1 MTVHFYCVVR
11 ISLHSIQLT
20 EICQKWIW
28 ALHKKGFIQL
38 AIRLLEMS
46 KPDTN
51 ITLYFSGT
59 NHLSRRIIRLV
70 TTRWVTSI
78 VSLCINTSKQ
88 TDDPFIK
95 LYKSIKI
102 HYYVWK
108 QKRITINAL
117 RLFTRAK
124 NCSQVFFIFGI
135 LNKVMFN
142 LCYLF
147 QLFALY
153 PLCYKHFCFVF
164 LY

>member
-11 ISLHSIQLT
+11 ISLHSTQLT
-20 EICQKWIW
+20 EICQKWIR
-28 ALHKKGFIQL
+28 ALHKKGFIQF

-78 VSLCINTSKQ
+78 VSLCINTSNRQ
-88 TDDPFIK
+88 MI
-95 LYKSIKI
+95 LSLNYIKI

-117 RLFTRAK
+117 KLFTRAK

-147 QLFALY
+147 RLFALY
-153 PLCYKHFCFVF
+153 PSCYKHFCFVF